1 MAERHDTKRFM
12 KTVRCG
18 RGINNYKPFEKRSY
32 SEGRTCDDDFIRMCG
47 LREPFTNARCMTF
60 VRLPRNIYPRHIQ
73 EFFAFYRF
81 DSENLT
87 LNFKMYNHEYT
98 WTLEEFGNALN
109 INSTGIKLYTD
120 STETREFLKYRI
132 YHSSE
137 ANRINAATVQNVI
150 FKPEYQC
157 NNEADLQWAQSHLK
171 DRIYAWEHVL
181 TANAF
186 VKLGARGNISIVV
199 GYMLYCIET
208 GTPFNF
214 AYFMAKRMDKL
225 HNNKRVIP
233 YGRLLTTLFEHI
245 KAEHPD
251 HARDWPECEIVSPQ
265 NANFT
270 GASLDRAH
278 VDLEL
283 PQHAASTSQQPSMD
297 PIGRMENLVNEM
309 FDSRAWNASEEPIS
323 DDEEVSDVEALP
335 AQERLAY
342 KTYRASKRQRRE
354 SRTKFGVLK
363 NFITRWASYMSC
375 KGL

>member
-1 MAERHDTKRFM
+1 
-12 KTVRCG
+12 
-18 RGINNYKPFEKRSY
+18 
-32 SEGRTCDDDFIRMCG
+32 
-47 LREPFTNARCMTF
+47 MTF

-137 ANRINAATVQNVI
+137 ANRVNAATVQNVI

-186 VKLGARGNISIVV
+186 VKLGR
-199 GYMLYCIET
+199 E
-208 GTPFNF
+208 
-214 AYFMAKRMDKL
+214 
-225 HNNKRVIP
+225 VI
-233 YGRLLTTLFEHI
+233 YL
-245 KAEHPD
+245 
-251 HARDWPECEIVSPQ
+251 
-265 NANFT
+265 
-270 GASLDRAH
+270 
-278 VDLEL
+278 
-283 PQHAASTSQQPSMD
+283 
-297 PIGRMENLVNEM
+297 
-309 FDSRAWNASEEPIS
+309 
-323 DDEEVSDVEALP
+323 
-335 AQERLAY
+335 
-342 KTYRASKRQRRE
+342 
-354 SRTKFGVLK
+354 
-363 NFITRWASYMSC
+363 
-375 KGL
+375 